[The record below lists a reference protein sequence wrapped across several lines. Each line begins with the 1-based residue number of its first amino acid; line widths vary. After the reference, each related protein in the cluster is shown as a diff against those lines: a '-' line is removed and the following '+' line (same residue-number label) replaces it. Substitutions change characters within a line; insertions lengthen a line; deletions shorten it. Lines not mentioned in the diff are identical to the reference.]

1 MAERRPVSTGNRGVN
16 AATLGRQEDSF
27 QPPWLLRGPPMN
39 SRTILILAC
48 LLLFVT
54 ATVTTSDATTT
65 FGGSNILAVDEGQ
78 KTITFKT
85 KEGQTWTLPV
95 ADSKLLTQAQAGKG
109 DQVTI
114 ELNLNDQIIDVV
126 KSSEKTAAPR
136 TDSED
141 R

>member
-1 MAERRPVSTGNRGVN
+1 MNR
-16 AATLGRQEDSF
+16 
-27 QPPWLLRGPPMN
+27 
-39 SRTILILAC
+39 RTILILAC

-54 ATVTTSDATTT
+54 ATVTTSNATTT
-65 FGGSNILAVDEGQ
+65 FGGSNILVVDEGQ

-85 KEGQTWTLPV
+85 KDGQTWTLPV
-95 ADSKLLTQAQAGKG
+95 ADSKMLTQAQAGKG

-114 ELNLNDQIIDVV
+114 ELKLNDQIIDVV
-126 KSSEKTAAPR
+126 VSSEKSTAPR

>member
-1 MAERRPVSTGNRGVN
+1 MNRRT
-16 AATLGRQEDSF
+16 
-27 QPPWLLRGPPMN
+27 M
-39 SRTILILAC
+39 LILALV
-48 LLLFVT
+48 LLSCI

-65 FGGSNILAVDEGQ
+65 FGGSSILAVDEGQ

-95 ADSKLLTQAQAGKG
+95 ADSKLLSQAQAGKD

-114 ELNLNDQIIDVV
+114 ELDLNDRIIDVV
-126 KSSEKTAAPR
+126 KASDKSSVPR

-141 R
+141 K

>member
-1 MAERRPVSTGNRGVN
+1 MNGRIMLIALSILFF
-16 AATLGRQEDSF
+16 AA
-27 QPPWLLRGPPMN
+27 
-39 SRTILILAC
+39 
-48 LLLFVT
+48 

-65 FGGSNILAVDEGQ
+65 FGGSSILAVDEGQ

-85 KEGQTWTLPV
+85 KDGQTWTLPV
-95 ADSKLLTQAQAGKG
+95 VDSKLLTQAQAGKD

-126 KSSEKTAAPR
+126 KVSEKSTAPR

>member
-1 MAERRPVSTGNRGVN
+1 MNER
-16 AATLGRQEDSF
+16 
-27 QPPWLLRGPPMN
+27 MM
-39 SRTILILAC
+39 LIVLN
-48 LLLFVT
+48 LLFAG
-54 ATVTTSDATTT
+54 ATVTASHAATT
-65 FGGSNILAVDEGQ
+65 FGGSSILAVDEGQ

-95 ADSKLLTQAQAGKG
+95 VDAKLLAQAQTGK
-109 DQVTI
+109 DDSVII

-126 KSSEKTAAPR
+126 KPSEKSAVPK

>member
-1 MAERRPVSTGNRGVN
+1 ML
-16 AATLGRQEDSF
+16 TLIS
-27 QPPWLLRGPPMN
+27 PLL
-39 SRTILILAC
+39 I
-48 LLLFVT
+48 VT
-54 ATVTTSDATTT
+54 ATVTTSDAATT
-65 FGGSNILAVDEGQ
+65 FGGSSILAVDEGQ

-95 ADSKLLTQAQAGKG
+95 VDSKLLSQAQVGKD

-126 KSSEKTAAPR
+126 KPSQAPR
-136 TDSED
+136 SDGADTPTHAED

>member
-1 MAERRPVSTGNRGVN
+1 MNR
-16 AATLGRQEDSF
+16 
-27 QPPWLLRGPPMN
+27 
-39 SRTILILAC
+39 RTILIPAC

-54 ATVTTSDATTT
+54 ATVTASNATTT
-65 FGGSNILAVDEGQ
+65 FGGSNILVVDEGQ

-95 ADSKLLTQAQAGKG
+95 ADSKLLSQAQAGKG

-114 ELNLNDQIIDVV
+114 ELDLNDQIIDVV
-126 KSSEKTAAPR
+126 VSSERSTPPR

>member
-1 MAERRPVSTGNRGVN
+1 MNR
-16 AATLGRQEDSF
+16 
-27 QPPWLLRGPPMN
+27 
-39 SRTILILAC
+39 RTILILVC

-54 ATVTTSDATTT
+54 ATVTTSNATTT

-114 ELNLNDQIIDVV
+114 ELDLNDQIIDVV
-126 KSSEKTAAPR
+126 VSSEKSTAPR

>member
-1 MAERRPVSTGNRGVN
+1 MNRRI
-16 AATLGRQEDSF
+16 
-27 QPPWLLRGPPMN
+27 
-39 SRTILILAC
+39 ILILLPV
-48 LLLFVT
+48 LLLFI

-65 FGGSNILAVDEGQ
+65 FGGSSILGVDEGQ

-85 KEGQTWTLPV
+85 KDGQTWTLPV
-95 ADSKLLTQAQAGKG
+95 VDSKLLSQAQVGKD

-126 KSSEKTAAPR
+126 KPSAMSAVPKTDA
-136 TDSED
+136 ED

>member
-1 MAERRPVSTGNRGVN
+1 MNR
-16 AATLGRQEDSF
+16 
-27 QPPWLLRGPPMN
+27 
-39 SRTILILAC
+39 RTILILVPFA
-48 LLLFVT
+48 LLFITT
-54 ATVTTSDATTT
+54 ATPSHAATT
-65 FGGSNILAVDEGQ
+65 FGGSSILAVDEGH

-95 ADSKLLTQAQAGKG
+95 VDSKLLTEAQAGKD

-126 KSSEKTAAPR
+126 KASEKSTVPK

>member
-1 MAERRPVSTGNRGVN
+1 MNR
-16 AATLGRQEDSF
+16 
-27 QPPWLLRGPPMN
+27 
-39 SRTILILAC
+39 RTILIPAC

-54 ATVTTSDATTT
+54 ATVTTSNATTT

-109 DQVTI
+109 GQVTI

-126 KSSEKTAAPR
+126 VSSEKSKAPR

>member
-1 MAERRPVSTGNRGVN
+1 MNRRT
-16 AATLGRQEDSF
+16 
-27 QPPWLLRGPPMN
+27 M
-39 SRTILILAC
+39 LILALV
-48 LLLFVT
+48 LLSCI

-65 FGGSNILAVDEGQ
+65 FGGSSILAVDEGQ

-95 ADSKLLTQAQAGKG
+95 VDSKLLNQAQAGKDG
-109 DQVTI
+109 QVTI
-114 ELNLNDQIIDVV
+114 ELNLNDQIIDVKKPSD
-126 KSSEKTAAPR
+126 KSTAPR

>member
-1 MAERRPVSTGNRGVN
+1 MNRRT
-16 AATLGRQEDSF
+16 
-27 QPPWLLRGPPMN
+27 M
-39 SRTILILAC
+39 LILFC
-48 LLLFVT
+48 LLVFVS
-54 ATVTTSDATTT
+54 ATVATSHATTT
-65 FGGSNILAVDEGQ
+65 FGGSTIMAVDEGQ

-95 ADSKLLTQAQAGKG
+95 VDSKLLNQAQVVKD

-126 KSSEKTAAPR
+126 KPAEKSTAPR
-136 TDSED
+136 TDAED